1 MEITDIKTDLKQR
14 IAQGLNFGFEAVE
27 DVLDQVADIYNDF
40 ILLKSK
46 YNDLMY
52 LSTLNT
58 MPYEQIEIG
67 QDRLRNSLLGLIDRL
82 ASSSLKKQE
91 VNIDLKVQALPT
103 RRTNFFKLL
112 DIHFRN
118 LEVINIVE
126 ISSDMS
132 EKTTGREG
140 IFKIYRMHRRQ
151 CQSFKELPE
160 KESWE
165 KTQEYFYK
173 FFIGE
178 IGLFEVYFKNIKHMM
193 SYVMESE
200 IERQFFL
207 NTLRS
212 LFSKFELW
220 TIFYYALSGV
230 DAEFKE
236 LVLKCNMV
244 DASIKPYLIQ
254 EGHFEYLK

>member
-27 DVLDQVADIYNDF
+27 DVLDQMADIYNDF

-82 ASSSLKKQE
+82 AMASLKKQE
-91 VNIDLKVQALPT
+91 VNPDLKVQALPT

-112 DIHFRN
+112 DIHFQN
-118 LEVINIVE
+118 LEMINIVE
-126 ISSDMS
+126 VSADSS
-132 EKTTGREG
+132 EKTSGREG

-151 CQSFKELPE
+151 CQSFGSMPAD
-160 KESWE
+160 ESWE
-165 KTQEYFYK
+165 KTQAYFNK
-173 FFIGE
+173 FFTGE

-212 LFSKFELW
+212 MFSKFELW
-220 TIFYYALSGV
+220 TIFYYSLSGV
-230 DAEFKE
+230 DAEFKD
-236 LVLKCNMV
+236 LVLKCSLV
-244 DASIKPYLIQ
+244 DAAVKPFLIQ
-254 EGHFEYLK
+254 EGHFAYLK